1 MLFMGIALL
10 VYYVFFKVL
19 GIILFAVEMTV
30 FIAGPVVK
38 EMKDWCVF
46 GEGKVQAPVAFDR
59 RSNPS
64 HLCLALFPL
73 ERSGDGARRAARL
86 R

>member
-10 VYYVFFKVL
+10 VYYAFFKVL

-38 EMKDWCVF
+38 
-46 GEGKVQAPVAFDR
+46 GK
-59 RSNPS
+59 
-64 HLCLALFPL
+64 
-73 ERSGDGARRAARL
+73 
-86 R
+86 

>member
-1 MLFMGIALL
+1 MGIALL
-10 VYYVFFKVL
+10 VYYAFFKVL

-46 GEGKVQAPVAFDR
+46 GEGKVAFDR